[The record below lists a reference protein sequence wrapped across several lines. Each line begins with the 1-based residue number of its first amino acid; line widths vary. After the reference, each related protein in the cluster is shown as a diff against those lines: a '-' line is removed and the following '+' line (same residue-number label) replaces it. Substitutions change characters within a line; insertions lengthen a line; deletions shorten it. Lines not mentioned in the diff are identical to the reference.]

1 MAAGPLQTNHED
13 LDMSNAIRTLV
24 RGAPLAALLA
34 GVTASAAAQS
44 GKLTRNELLVSS
56 DWLAKELKN
65 PKLVLFHVGEKPEY
79 DAGHIPGARFLEL
92 HDVSSPMTMDTTKLA
107 LEMLPPDE
115 LRQQLQS
122 LGISDDSRVIIYYG
136 NDWVSPSTRVLLTLQ
151 YAGLGNRASILDGGM
166 QEWKK
171 GNRPLTTEVTAA
183 PKPGKLTARPTV
195 PLIVDADF
203 VKSHIRTPGY
213 TIVDARN
220 TVFYDGPIQD
230 PGGTDAM
237 GRPREKRVPGHV
249 PGAVNIVFESVFDDT
264 NHLLPDARLRE
275 MFAQAGVKP
284 NDTVIAYCH
293 VGQQATAFLFAAEAL
308 GYDVKL
314 YDGSFQDWKRRSLP
328 VESSRQDSK

>member
-1 MAAGPLQTNHED
+1 
-13 LDMSNAIRTLV
+13 MSTSIRTLV
-24 RGAPLAALLA
+24 RGAPLAVALASVIA
-34 GVTASAAAQS
+34 GRVGAQN
-44 GKLTRNELLVSS
+44 GKLTRADLLVSS

-79 DAGHIPGARFLEL
+79 EAGHIPGARFLEL
-92 HDVSSPMTMDTTKLA
+92 HEISSPMTRDTTKLA

-115 LRQQLQS
+115 LRQSLEK
-122 LGISDDSRVIIYYG
+122 LGISDDSRVVIYYG

-151 YAGLGNRASILDGGM
+151 YAGLGNRASLLDGGM

-171 GNRPLTTEVTAA
+171 GDRPLTTAVPPA
-183 PKPGKLTARPTV
+183 PKPGKLTPRPSQ
-195 PLIVDADF
+195 PLVVDADF

-220 TVFYDGPIQD
+220 TVFYDGPVQD

-237 GRPREKRVPGHV
+237 GHPRQKIVPAHV

-264 NHLLPDARLRE
+264 NHLLPEPRLRE

-284 NDTVIAYCH
+284 NDTIVAYCH
-293 VGQQATAFLFAAEAL
+293 VGQQATALLFAAEAL
-308 GYDVKL
+308 GYEVKL
-314 YDGSFQDWKRRSLP
+314 YDGSFQDWKKRELP
-328 VESSRQDSK
+328 VESSRKDAR